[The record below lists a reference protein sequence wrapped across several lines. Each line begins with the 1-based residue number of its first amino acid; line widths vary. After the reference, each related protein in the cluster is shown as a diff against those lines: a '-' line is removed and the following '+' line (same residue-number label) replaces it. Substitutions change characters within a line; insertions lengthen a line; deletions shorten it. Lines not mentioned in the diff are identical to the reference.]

1 MSNLRDILRFGWPY
15 LRRYRTRFFLGILL
29 GLLFSAVNGAL
40 VPAFKVIMDRLDP
53 PTQTLKEEVAK
64 VSYLDKFPRL
74 KKPFE
79 ALEMSTKRFREEV
92 MTALD
97 VWLPKAHRKLDSR
110 QIAGVLLLFPLLM
123 AIRGFTGYLSSYC
136 LGWVTERVINNMQVD
151 VLKKLHSLSIDY
163 FNKSK
168 LGDLTARVQSDTAWL
183 HRSLNLG
190 LSDLIKEP
198 STVFFVF
205 VVLFL
210 MDAKMTLFLLVLLP
224 ACVLPVVILGKKIR
238 RASDRSVST
247 KVSQSSL
254 LFEILTGIRVVKAF
268 GLEAYQAERFG
279 DHAHDLVRYG
289 VKSVQAK
296 ELVNPIIETVTAFIF
311 GVLVIFLF
319 VSGREPKEMM
329 PFVLG
334 LVAVYTPFKKIA
346 NLHILFEQSSAG
358 VRRLGQILEEQPT
371 VVEPSQPIKPARF
384 SHSIEL
390 DQVCFGYGGDTVLR
404 GVTLTIPAGQKVGVA
419 GESGSGKSTLLNLL
433 FRFYDPTSG
442 SIRLD
447 GVDLRSM
454 HTADLRH
461 QMALVSQEV
470 VLFDQTVA
478 ENIACGRLGASRS
491 DIEEAAKAAFA
502 HDFIESIP
510 GGYDARVTER
520 GSNLSGGQRQR
531 LAIARAFVRNAPIL
545 VLDEATASL
554 DSKSESEVQRSI
566 DALAE
571 HRTVF
576 CVAHRLSTL
585 INMDRILVLEKGRI
599 VEDGS
604 FQELLKK
611 GGLFAAMA
619 RRQGI
624 ENSISGSLS

>member
-40 VPAFKVIMDRLDP
+40 VPAFKYCLDRIDP
-53 PTQTLKEEVAK
+53 PARVVEEK
-64 VSYLDKFPRL
+64 VVRASYLDKFPALKQRL
-74 KKPFE
+74 E
-79 ALEMSTKRFREEV
+79 AIEATTKEWRNSVAEG
-92 MTALD
+92 LD
-97 VWLPKAHRKLDSR
+97 AWLPLAHRPLDAK
-110 QIAGVLLLFPLLM
+110 QVTGILLLFPFLM
-123 AIRGFTGYLSSYC
+123 ALRGFTGYLSSYC

-151 VLKKLHSLSIDY
+151 VLKKLHSLSLDY
-163 FNKSK
+163 YNKSQ
-168 LGDLTARVQSDTAWL
+168 LGDLSARVQSDTSWL

-198 STVFFVF
+198 STVLFIFL
-205 VVLFL
+205 VLFV

-238 RASDRSVST
+238 KATDRTVRT

-254 LFEILTGIRVVKAF
+254 LFEVLTGIRVVKAF
-268 GLEAYQAERFG
+268 GLEEYQAERFG
-279 DHAHDLVRYG
+279 EHARDLVRFG
-289 VKSVQAK
+289 VKGVQAK

-311 GVLVIFLF
+311 GLLVIVLF
-319 VSGREPKEMM
+319 INNREPKEMF
-329 PFVLG
+329 PFVIG

-346 NLHILFEQSSAG
+346 NLHVLFEQSSAG
-358 VRRLGQILEEQPT
+358 VRRLVQILEEKPS
-371 VVEPSQPIKPARF
+371 VVEPTQPRTPGRF
-384 SHSIEL
+384 QKAIEL
-390 DQVCFGYGGDTVLR
+390 DRVSFGYGDDLVLKE
-404 GVTLTIPAGQKVGVA
+404 VSLTIPAGQKVGVA

-442 SIRLD
+442 AIRLD
-447 GVDLRSM
+447 GLDIREM
-454 HTADLRH
+454 HTSELRG

-478 ENIACGRLGASRS
+478 ENIACGRLGANRQE
-491 DIEEAAKAAFA
+491 IEAAAQAAFA
-502 HDFIESIP
+502 HEFIQAMP
-510 GGYDARVTER
+510 NGYDSRVTER
-520 GSNLSGGQRQR
+520 GTNLSGGQRQR

-554 DSKSESEVQRSI
+554 DTKSEQEVQRSI

-571 HRTVF
+571 HRTVV

-604 FQELLKK
+604 FQELLRK
-611 GGLFAAMA
+611 GGLFASMA

-624 ENSISGSLS
+624 DPA